1 MKISRKLEE
10 LSELQRLK
18 KDVWRITVALEKL
31 AGIKSQDTEEEQFSW
46 LKSKREEMQMQKS
59 KEKGKQ
65 REERI
70 DRAEEEEEVKEQK
83 EKNGMEGVEE
93 KCKGTAYS
101 SLDNLV
107 WVSII

>member
-1 MKISRKLEE
+1 MRKLEK

-18 KDVWRITVALEKL
+18 KDVWKIAVALEKL
-31 AGIKSQDTEEEQFSW
+31 AGIESQDTEEE
-46 LKSKREEMQMQKS
+46 MQIQKS

-70 DRAEEEEEVKEQK
+70 DGAEKEKEVRKQK

-93 KCKGTAYS
+93 KSNSFSPVMYSVGTRT
-101 SLDNLV
+101 L
-107 WVSII
+107 